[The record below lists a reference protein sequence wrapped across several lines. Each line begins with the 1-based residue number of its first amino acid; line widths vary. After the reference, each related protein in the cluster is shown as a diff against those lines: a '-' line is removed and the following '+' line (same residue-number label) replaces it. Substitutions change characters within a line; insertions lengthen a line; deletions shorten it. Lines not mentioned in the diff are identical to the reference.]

1 MMEVENVDAK
11 KMLSETNVPNV
22 KLNILLFQLVMLACA
37 TLKDPLTILV
47 MTMANVP
54 AMTMLKERSATNV
67 SMDSLSSPLVTNAL
81 PITMDS
87 PNVKLVSVMRMDLRP
102 LSVTKMENVLASL
115 TSLETSATKVNP
127 DTMISPIPKSVTAI
141 LMVPWTKIV
150 TIPMENVPAKN
161 TLLATNVI
169 NALPDFSV
177 FPNAKNVDA
186 VQKELWTVLVT
197 KMEFALAKNM

>member
-1 MMEVENVDAK
+1 MEVENVDAK

-22 KLNILLFQLVMLACA
+22 KLNILLFQLVMLACV

-87 PNVKLVSVMRMDLRP
+87 PNVKVFWM
-102 LSVTKMENVLASL
+102 LSN
-115 TSLETSATKVNP
+115 
-127 DTMISPIPKSVTAI
+127 I
-141 LMVPWTKIV
+141 
-150 TIPMENVPAKN
+150 
-161 TLLATNVI
+161 
-169 NALPDFSV
+169 
-177 FPNAKNVDA
+177 
-186 VQKELWTVLVT
+186 
-197 KMEFALAKNM
+197 

>member
-1 MMEVENVDAK
+1 MEVENVDAK

-67 SMDSLSSPLVTNAL
+67 SMDSLSFPLVTNAL

-87 PNVKLVSVMRMDLRP
+87 PNVKVFWM
-102 LSVTKMENVLASL
+102 LSNV
-115 TSLETSATKVNP
+115 
-127 DTMISPIPKSVTAI
+127 
-141 LMVPWTKIV
+141 
-150 TIPMENVPAKN
+150 
-161 TLLATNVI
+161 
-169 NALPDFSV
+169 
-177 FPNAKNVDA
+177 
-186 VQKELWTVLVT
+186 
-197 KMEFALAKNM
+197 